1 MRFWRIRPCP
11 LCGGPAVRRQ
21 LGGWECYHRILC
33 RRCGTFVVEPTLPP
47 QPWARLR
54 PEDMRLVALLPA
66 YIRHRNRRDHVP
78 LLTLGNWRA
87 LARRG
92 HMVAQAQSAAS
103 DRPSSVVGLATGVYE
118 KDTESGEG

>member
-11 LCGGPAVRRQ
+11 LCSGPAVRRQ

-33 RRCGTFVVEPTLPP
+33 RCCGTFVVEPTLPL
-47 QPWARLR
+47 QSWARLR
-54 PEDMRLVALLPA
+54 PEDLQLAAFLPP

-78 LLTLGNWRA
+78 LITLRNWRA

-92 HMVAQAQSAAS
+92 HMVVQAQSAS
-103 DRPSSVVGLATGVYE
+103 GDRPPL
-118 KDTESGEG
+118 ESGQLQGLTRKTQKTE